1 MAHISRLC
9 ALFTA
14 AILLGTALSP
24 APTQAQDA
32 PFITVWDTRN
42 VGESN
47 NNQVIIPGEGTD
59 YTVEW
64 EEVGDESNSGS
75 MTGTN
80 EVTVTFPSPGV
91 YRIRIEGNFSRI
103 NFGKYFPRIGPRRGG
118 DPPKIVLVEQW
129 GDVEWSTMEGAFE
142 GCTNVDLET
151 NSAPDLSAVS
161 SMRDMFKDA
170 SSLTADQSRIDEWD
184 TQGVTDMSRAF
195 DAATSFNRDIGGWDV
210 SSVENMESMFRSIL
224 VSGESQFNQDL
235 GEWDVS
241 SVENMSQMFRNA
253 ESFDQDIGSWDTG
266 SVTNMGSMFDDAKSF
281 NQDIGGWNV
290 SSVTKMN
297 FMFSRAT
304 SFNQDISSWDVSNV
318 KDMRLMF
325 SGAENFNQDI
335 GGWEVSNVSDMRGM
349 FNDAESFN
357 QDLSS
362 WDVSG
367 VSAMSGR
374 GEIFENT
381 SLSQENYDRIL
392 AGWAVQDLRVAVEL
406 SAPAPYCNNGPFRDH
421 MIEEFD
427 WSISDNGQSSGCPN
441 ILTAS
446 QAIQID
452 GENTFDFGDVATSL
466 TFSGT
471 IGSGRV
477 TLAQY
482 SDKPR
487 NVDQGTPKSFRLVA
501 AGGGITFFE
510 EVELRFDVS
519 EFGGLDNPSE
529 TLVFSRPQPGTGSF
543 SELPTT
549 FDQAAGELVA
559 TAESLGEIAFA
570 NKNSPLASRLI
581 STAPQTLDFGDTSVD
596 DTTAKSVAIT
606 SGGDGILSGSVGL
619 QAGASP
625 YSIGKG
631 QGEFSLESGDSLEV
645 EVLYSP
651 EEVSNPDLDTLEIA
665 HNGDS
670 AESPVRVPLQGSP
683 QPPPNDPPVAK
694 ADTFQTPEDSPLSV
708 EAPGVLANDTD
719 PNGDSLTVSVVSDA
733 SSGNLTLEANG
744 ALQYDP
750 HRNFSGTDSF
760 SYEAVDDSSAADT
773 ASVTIAVLPIND
785 PPVANADSFETR
797 QDSALTVAAP
807 GVLENDTDVDGDTLA
822 AALVSGAG
830 NGDLT
835 LQEDGSFEYVP
846 NSSFTGEDSFTY
858 RALDDSSAADTASVR
873 IAVRPPPAPPVP
885 EGLVAQLEGRQVSL
899 SWSAVAPEDLAG
911 YRLYRSAG
919 QRPDTSGAGLTEELI
934 SETTFT
940 DTTAT
945 ENRTYRY
952 GVTAVDTAGNESALS
967 EETSVFRYPSQIQ
980 AEISRSFGEA
990 AGPGDYRLVALPGEG
1005 SRPIEDVIS
1014 GEAGAEWQAYRDD
1027 GSEEDFFR
1035 KYDGSSDFA
1044 FEPGNGFWVTATSDL
1059 AFEDSVSTVPLEGD
1073 SAATIPLRQGWNVIS
1088 NPTGKP
1094 VEWTRVRQANPGSLR
1109 PLFGFEGTFSQA
1121 GSLRPATSGRAYYLF
1136 NGSADR
1142 TELRVPYP
1150 GSPPSSG
1157 GQTDSKA
1164 GSRPLATGAGQSE
1177 ASRSEAG
1184 VVSLSASLAGAASA
1198 GPGSP
1203 TSTVRVGVRPEEPAR
1218 SVVAPPSRFEA
1229 VSLRIEAREAKAEE
1243 DETGGKRRQAGRS
1256 GLLMAQLREG
1266 DGDGETFRLRLM
1278 GQAGAPVQLEASGVG
1293 EAESAALIRPSV
1305 GKTYRLRDGK
1315 TVRIESAEGPVSL
1328 KLAVGTESYVE
1339 GKREE
1344 AMPEEVRLTSYPNPV
1359 QRQGTL
1365 EYTLPEAGEV
1375 SLKVY
1380 DVLGRRVATLA
1391 EGRKQA
1397 GRHEVSI
1404 RAGDLPSGA
1413 YFGRL
1418 EAGGETRTQKITV
1431 VR

>member
-1 MAHISRLC
+1 MPNCTTFYCFRPAKMAHISRLC
-9 ALFTA
+9 ALLTA
-14 AILLGTALSP
+14 AILLGIAFSP

-32 PFITVWDTRN
+32 PFITIWDTEN
-42 VGESN
+42 SGETADD
-47 NNQVIIPGEGTD
+47 QIKIPGTGTD
-59 YTVEW
+59 YRVIW
-64 EEVGDESNSGS
+64 EEVGNTSN
-75 MTGTN
+75 TDTLTATDA
-80 EVTVTFPSPGV
+80 VTITFPSPGL
-91 YRIRIEGNFSRI
+91 YRIKISGGFTRIHLGRDSF
-103 NFGKYFPRIGPRRGG
+103 RGDAG
-118 DPPKIVLVEQW
+118 EDANKVVQVSQW
-129 GDVEWSTMEGAFE
+129 GDIQWATMEEAFQFAS
-142 GCTNVDLET
+142 NLDI
-151 NSAPDLSAVS
+151 SASDVPDLSGVTS
-161 SMRDMFKDA
+161 LEEMFNGA
-170 SSLTADQSRIDEWD
+170 SSLDASDGNIDQWNVSNVKNMQEVFKGANNFNQDISR
-184 TQGVTDMSRAF
+184 
-195 DAATSFNRDIGGWDV
+195 WDV
-210 SSVENMESMFRSIL
+210 SSVTNMDGMF
-224 VSGESQFNQDL
+224 G
-235 GEWDVS
+235 G
-241 SVENMSQMFRNA
+241 A
-253 ESFDQDIGSWDTG
+253 ASFDQNIGS
-266 SVTNMGSMFDDAKSF
+266 
-281 NQDIGGWNV
+281 WNV
-290 SSVTKMN
+290 SSVTNMGG
-297 FMFSRAT
+297 MFFEAT

-318 KDMRLMF
+318 TDM
-325 SGAENFNQDI
+325 A
-335 GGWEVSNVSDMRGM
+335 GM
-349 FNDAESFN
+349 FNDASSFNQDISQWDVSSVTDMRLTFFEATSFNQNIGSWDVSSVTEMRSMFAGAGSFN
-357 QDLSS
+357 QDLGS
-362 WDVSG
+362 WDVSSVESMLG
-367 VSAMSGR
+367 MFDQS
-374 GEIFENT
+374 
-381 SLSQENYDRIL
+381 SLSSTNYDRIL
-392 AGWAVQDLRVAVEL
+392 IGWAPQDLVGGVSLGAGRIE
-406 SAPAPYCNNGPFRDH
+406 YCESSPFRMH
-421 MIEEFD
+421 MIQEFG
-427 WSISDNGQSSGCPN
+427 WSIEDGGQKNGCPN
-441 ILTAS
+441 RLLAS
-446 QAIQID
+446 QARRID
-452 GENTFDFGDVATSL
+452 GDGTFDFGDVATSL
-466 TFSGT
+466 TFSGI
-471 IGSGRV
+471 IGSGRA
-477 TLAQY
+477 TLARY

-519 EFGGLDNPSE
+519 KFGGLDNPSE

-549 FDQAAGELVA
+549 FDQAADELVA

-625 YSIGKG
+625 YSIGSG
-631 QGEFSLESGDSLEV
+631 EGEFSLESEDSLEV
-645 EVLYSP
+645 EILYSP

-733 SSGNLTLEANG
+733 SSGNLTLKANG

-750 HRNFSGTDSF
+750 QRNFSGTDSF

-885 EGLVAQLEGRQVSL
+885 EGLVAELEGRQVAL
-899 SWSAVAPEDLAG
+899 SWSAVASEDLSG
-911 YRLYRSAG
+911 YRLYRSTG
-919 QRPDTSGAGLTEELI
+919 QSLDTSGTGLTEDLVT
-934 SETTFT
+934 ETTFT

-952 GVTAVDTAGNESALS
+952 GVTVVDTAGNESALS
-967 EETSVFRYPSQIQ
+967 ETASVFRYPSQIQ
-980 AEISRSFGEA
+980 AEVSRSFGEA

-1005 SRPIEDVIS
+1005 SRPIADVIS

-1027 GSEEDFFR
+1027 GSGEDFLQKF
-1035 KYDGSSDFA
+1035 DGSDSFT

-1088 NPTGKP
+1088 NPTGKA
-1094 VEWTRVRQANPGSLR
+1094 VQWARVREANADSLQ
-1109 PLFGFEGTFSQA
+1109 PLFGFEGTFSPA
-1121 GSLRPATSGRAYYLF
+1121 DSLKAATSGRAYYLF
-1136 NGSADR
+1136 NGSASR
-1142 TELRVPYP
+1142 TELQVPYP

-1164 GSRPLATGAGQSE
+1164 GTRPLATGAGQSE
-1177 ASRSEAG
+1177 AG
-1184 VVSLSASLAGAASA
+1184 VISLSASLAGA
-1198 GPGSP
+1198 GGP
-1203 TSTVRVGVRPEEPAR
+1203 TSTVQVGVRPEEPAR

-1229 VSLRIEAREAKAEE
+1229 VSLRIEAGEAKAGEAE
-1243 DETGGKRRQAGRS
+1243 AREAEAGEKNRQNGRS

-1266 DGDGETFRLRLM
+1266 DGDGETFPLRLESRM
-1278 GQAGAPVQLEASGVG
+1278 DAPVQLKASGLG
-1293 EAESAALIRPSV
+1293 EAESVALIRPSA

-1315 TVRIESAEGPVSL
+1315 SVQVESGEGPVSL

-1339 GKREE
+1339 GKRE
-1344 AMPEEVRLTSYPNPV
+1344 AVIPEEVRLTSYPNPIR
-1359 QRQGTL
+1359 QQGTL
-1365 EYTLPEAGEV
+1365 EYALPESREV
-1375 SLKVY
+1375 TLQVY
-1380 DVLGRRVATLA
+1380 DVLGRKVKTLA
-1391 EGRKQA
+1391 RGQKEA
-1397 GRHEVSI
+1397 GRHRV
-1404 RAGDLPSGA
+1404 DLQTRQLSSGI

-1418 EAGGETRTQKITV
+1418 KAGGQTRTQKITV

>member
-1 MAHISRLC
+1 MERM
-9 ALFTA
+9 F
-14 AILLGTALSP
+14 
-24 APTQAQDA
+24 
-32 PFITVWDTRN
+32 
-42 VGESN
+42 
-47 NNQVIIPGEGTD
+47 
-59 YTVEW
+59 
-64 EEVGDESNSGS
+64 
-75 MTGTN
+75 
-80 EVTVTFPSPGV
+80 
-91 YRIRIEGNFSRI
+91 
-103 NFGKYFPRIGPRRGG
+103 RG
-118 DPPKIVLVEQW
+118 
-129 GDVEWSTMEGAFE
+129 
-142 GCTNVDLET
+142 
-151 NSAPDLSAVS
+151 AVS
-161 SMRDMFKDA
+161 FDQDIGQWDVSSVTNMVAMFF
-170 SSLTADQSRIDEWD
+170 E
-184 TQGVTDMSRAF
+184 
-195 DAATSFNRDIGGWDV
+195 ATSFNQDIGSWDVSSVTDMRSMFEGADSFDQDISSWDV
-210 SSVENMESMFRSIL
+210 SSVENM
-224 VSGESQFNQDL
+224 
-235 GEWDVS
+235 
-241 SVENMSQMFRNA
+241 
-253 ESFDQDIGSWDTG
+253 
-266 SVTNMGSMFDDAKSF
+266 
-281 NQDIGGWNV
+281 
-290 SSVTKMN
+290 
-297 FMFSRAT
+297 
-304 SFNQDISSWDVSNV
+304 
-318 KDMRLMF
+318 
-325 SGAENFNQDI
+325 
-335 GGWEVSNVSDMRGM
+335 RGM
-349 FNDAESFN
+349 FDQSS
-357 QDLSS
+357 LSS
-362 WDVSG
+362 
-367 VSAMSGR
+367 
-374 GEIFENT
+374 T
-381 SLSQENYDRIL
+381 NYDRLLI
-392 AGWAVQDLRVAVEL
+392 GWAPQDLVGGVSFGAGRIE
-406 SAPAPYCNNGPFRDH
+406 YCESSPFRMH
-421 MIEEFD
+421 MIQEFG
-427 WSISDNGQSSGCPN
+427 WSIEDGGQKNGCPN
-441 ILTAS
+441 RLLAS
-446 QAIQID
+446 QARRID
-452 GENTFDFGDVATSL
+452 GDGTFDFGDVATSL

-471 IGSGRV
+471 IGSGRA
-477 TLAQY
+477 TLARY

-487 NVDQGTPKSFRLVA
+487 NVDRGTPKSFRLVA

-519 EFGGLDNPSE
+519 KFGGLDNPSE

-549 FDQAAGELVA
+549 FDQAADELVA

-596 DTTAKSVAIT
+596 DTTAKSVTIT
-606 SGGDGILSGSVGL
+606 SGGGGILSGSVGL

-625 YSIGKG
+625 YSIGSGK
-631 QGEFSLESGDSLEV
+631 GEFSLESEDSLEV
-645 EVLYSP
+645 EILYSP

-750 HRNFSGTDSF
+750 QRNFSGTDSF

-822 AALVSGAG
+822 AALVSEAG

-835 LQEDGSFEYVP
+835 LREDGSFEYVP

-899 SWSAVAPEDLAG
+899 SWSAVASEDLAG

-952 GVTAVDTAGNESALS
+952 GVTAVDTAGNESVLS
-967 EETSVFRYPSQIQ
+967 AEASVFRYPTQIQ
-980 AEISRSFGEA
+980 AEVSRSFGEA

-1005 SRPIEDVIS
+1005 SRPIADVIS
-1014 GEAGAEWQAYRDD
+1014 GEAGSEWQAYRDD
-1027 GSEEDFFR
+1027 GSQEDFFQ

-1073 SAATIPLRQGWNVIS
+1073 SAATIPLREGWNVIS

-1094 VEWTRVRQANPGSLR
+1094 VEWARVREANPGSLQ
-1109 PLFGFEGTFSQA
+1109 PLFGFEGTFSRA
-1121 GSLRPATSGRAYYLF
+1121 STLRPATSGRAYYLF

-1150 GSPPSSG
+1150 GSPSSTE
-1157 GQTDSKA
+1157 GQTESQL
-1164 GSRPLATGAGQSE
+1164 GSRPLAAAPSQSK
-1177 ASRSEAG
+1177 ARLI
-1184 VVSLSASLAGAASA
+1184 SLSASLAGAASA
-1198 GPGSP
+1198 GAGGP
-1203 TSTVRVGVRPEEPAR
+1203 TSTVRVGVRAEEATR

-1229 VSLRIEAREAKAEE
+1229 VSLRIEAGEAKAGEAKAG
-1243 DETGGKRRQAGRS
+1243 ETKAGEAEAGEKNRQDGRS

-1266 DGDGETFRLRLM
+1266 DGGGETFRLRLK

-1315 TVRIESAEGPVSL
+1315 TVRIEGAERPVSL
-1328 KLAVGTESYVE
+1328 KLTVGTESYVE

-1344 AMPEEVRLTSYPNPV
+1344 AMPEKVRLTSYPNPV
-1359 QRQGTL
+1359 RRQGTL

-1375 SLKVY
+1375 TLKVY

-1397 GRHEVSI
+1397 GRHEVSL
-1404 RAGDLPSGA
+1404 RVGDLPSGA